1 MQSRLLQVLLLAVC
15 CAFMEGSGR
24 RTPNFKFPSSL
35 REIDLKRGP
44 PPTFY
49 ENILAKLSNH
59 APCSPSPAPVKPASI
74 RNRVVRCFEQTG
86 IMSLLGGAISTK
98 KKMLVLMSDT
108 GGGHRASAQALDQA
122 IQDQYPGRVDV
133 TVMDIWTD
141 HGSGLFRKL
150 VPMYRHLAK
159 RPLLW
164 RAFYSY
170 GLFPPT
176 RMLTEL
182 DSKIQCYQKFKNAIE
197 AADPDMVVSVHPLC
211 QLMPISIVKELNR
224 IRPKNRPRIPFITV
238 VTDLGSAHCT
248 WFDRRTDAVYVP
260 SEAVRDVALRNG
272 IPAEKI
278 LMKGLPIRPAFWKAP
293 RSKLGLRRA
302 LGVPLDS
309 RAVLLMGGGDGVGG
323 LSGIAT
329 EVAKTLKSLN
339 FKTHMTVICGHNAK
353 TKEDL
358 TRALVPSVPEAER
371 LCSGSVWLQPV
382 RLVSSLLR
390 NRPCAVSPP
399 HEETRSGGVSAGWG
413 QLSVRVRGFVD
424 NIDEHMAAS
433 DLLVTKAGPGTIA
446 EAMTRGLPIV
456 LSSFLP
462 GQVSIPSKLSPT
474 SDFPLESFS
483 NQTMHSY
490 CAPEQEAGN
499 VPYVTEGRFGVY
511 TNSPKKIAAEVGAL
525 LSNASLLQDMG
536 RRAKQLSRPQATREI
551 AGDLARALIDM

>member
-1 MQSRLLQVLLLAVC
+1 MAMFTHLFQVVLLAVLC
-15 CAFMEGSGR
+15 SILESSGR
-24 RTPNFKFPSSL
+24 RSLNFKFPGSL

-44 PPTFY
+44 PPTFC
-49 ENILAKLSNH
+49 EKILARLSIR
-59 APCSPSPAPVKPASI
+59 ATCSPSTASI
-74 RNRVVRCFEQTG
+74 KTVSLRNRVTRCFQKSG
-86 IMSLLGGAISTK
+86 VVSLFGGAFSSK
-98 KKMLVLMSDT
+98 KKMLILMSDT

-133 TVMDIWTD
+133 TVMDIWTE

-182 DSKIQCYQKFKNAIE
+182 DSKIQCYQKFKRAIE
-197 AADPDMVVSVHPLC
+197 IAEPDMVVSVHPLC
-211 QLMPISIVKELNR
+211 QLMPISIVKEMNR
-224 IRPKNRPRIPFITV
+224 IRPKSKHRIPFITV

-248 WFDRRTDAVYVP
+248 WFDRRADAVYVP

-293 RSKLGLRRA
+293 RSKHGLRQS

-329 EVAKTLKSLN
+329 EVANKLKSLN

-353 TKEDL
+353 IQEDL
-358 TRALVPSVPEAER
+358 NNALTSSMPEVKMLCSVPT
-371 LCSGSVWLQPV
+371 WLQPA
-382 RLVSSLLR
+382 RLVNTLLR
-390 NRPCAVSPP
+390 NSRRATSPP
-399 HEETRSGGVSAGWG
+399 HGEAHRGGAGVGWG

-462 GQVSIPSKLSPT
+462 GQVQPGCCYHPLYFFVNLSQNMHC
-474 SDFPLESFS
+474 SVRAGSRECPLRD
-483 NQTMHSY
+483 
-490 CAPEQEAGN
+490 G
-499 VPYVTEGRFGVY
+499 
-511 TNSPKKIAAEVGAL
+511 
-525 LSNASLLQDMG
+525 
-536 RRAKQLSRPQATREI
+536 REI
-551 AGDLARALIDM
+551 RSVHE